1 VISFNLLYD
10 FPSEGKYE
18 IGDDTEIQYVP
29 ETGPLRKMEK
39 REQRMISQLI
49 ITQD

>member
-10 FPSEGKYE
+10 FPSDGKYE

-29 ETGPLRKMEK
+29 ETGPLRKWR
-39 REQRMISQLI
+39 RESSRG
-49 ITQD
+49 